1 MMATCVAWRLED
13 RRGNVFDLKSRG
25 NAEGRLFQTQAVG
38 VPCVKGPLDECKLTS
53 PDCGSP
59 RSPTATPRSRTTPC
73 RSASPYSTPPPAP
86 RRAPPTCELT
96 SPDCGSPRSPTAT
109 PRSRTTPCR
118 SPSPYPTPP
127 PAPRRAP
134 PTPKLPVSTT
144 RSSTSNGSG
153 EDSVTSRAPLVD
165 PAYVN
170 VCGPLHKALIVGCP
184 FQVRQVLE
192 EDPAAADMPFMDHDF
207 EPPICACVRLD
218 CSVEILKLLLA
229 HGASV
234 NVRDVDGHTALS
246 LLSSNSCRFR
256 PLKGDFFDPQA
267 AQIRQDQRMVY
278 KAQIL
283 LDAGCPLDGPGGIG
297 CLGWARR
304 TGNVA
309 MAKFLDQLK
318 GEALHDRAP

>member
-73 RSASPYSTPPPAP
+73 RS
-86 RRAPPTCELT
+86 
-96 SPDCGSPRSPTAT
+96 
-109 PRSRTTPCR
+109 
-118 SPSPYPTPP
+118 PSPYPTPP

-134 PTPKLPVSTT
+134 PT
-144 RSSTSNGSG
+144 
-153 EDSVTSRAPLVD
+153 
-165 PAYVN
+165 
-170 VCGPLHKALIVGCP
+170 PLHKALIVGCP

-256 PLKGDFFDPQA
+256 PLKGDFFDPQVKPRPSDWRHVPVFS
-267 AQIRQDQRMVY
+267 QPIRIRARALRGKSRTTELGGPNSAGSEDGIQGPDPPGCRMS
-278 KAQIL
+278 A
-283 LDAGCPLDGPGGIG
+283 
-297 CLGWARR
+297 
-304 TGNVA
+304 
-309 MAKFLDQLK
+309 
-318 GEALHDRAP
+318 

>member
-73 RSASPYSTPPPAP
+73 RS
-86 RRAPPTCELT
+86 
-96 SPDCGSPRSPTAT
+96 
-109 PRSRTTPCR
+109 
-118 SPSPYPTPP
+118 PSPYPTPP

-134 PTPKLPVSTT
+134 PT
-144 RSSTSNGSG
+144 
-153 EDSVTSRAPLVD
+153 
-165 PAYVN
+165 
-170 VCGPLHKALIVGCP
+170 PLHKALIVGCP